1 MVSTSRAL
9 LETRGLRREF
19 VAGEGTLTVLD
30 GIDLRIDA
38 GEMVAIVGA
47 SGSGK
52 STLMNILG
60 ALDRPTSGSYRV
72 AGQEVADL
80 DADGLAKLR
89 REHFGFV
96 FQRYQLLG
104 ELTALDNA
112 ALPAIYAGC
121 DAQQRQ
127 ARARL
132 LLERLGLG
140 ERADHRPNQLSG
152 GQQQRVSIARALMN
166 GGSVILADEPTGALD
181 TSSGE
186 EVLRLLAELNGQG
199 HTVIIVTH
207 DAQVARRA
215 SRVIEISDGRIV
227 SDRRSEAAT
236 VPGAAELP
244 APPEGESRREGRAA
258 PARLAQTLSMATFA
272 LRAHRLR
279 ALLTM
284 LGIVIGIA
292 ALVCVVALGRGAQEQ
307 VMAQIRELGTNT
319 LEIFPG
325 RDFGDLRASAI
336 ENLSVADAEALAQQ
350 FYVDSASPNISVS
363 VTALRDSAA
372 ASTQVNGVG
381 AGLFRVRG
389 LSLAAG
395 RFFDAR
401 DQEARAQVAVIDQR
415 AATALFGS
423 SSPLGQ
429 TVLLGEMPVQV
440 VGVLRPMQSSFASS
454 TPGFFVPYTTV
465 ATRLAGRQFLESI
478 TLRIK
483 DEISSRAAQGA
494 VASVL
499 RDRHGSQD
507 FFIMNSDQVRQAATR
522 TSRTLALLISGV
534 ATLSLMVGGIGVMNI
549 MLVSVTERTREIGVR
564 MAVGA
569 RSADIVAQFLME
581 AVLICLIGGAAG
593 VLLAFG
599 LGALIALLMPQ
610 LPMSFSALS
619 VVLAV
624 VSSCL
629 VGVAFGYLPARNA
642 ARLEPVQA
650 LARD

>member
-1 MVSTSRAL
+1 MVATCGAL
-9 LETRGLRREF
+9 LEVRGLRREF
-19 VAGEGTLTVLD
+19 PTGESPITVLD
-30 GIDLRIDA
+30 GIDLRIEA

-72 AGQEVADL
+72 AEQEVADL
-80 DADGLAKLR
+80 DADGLARLR

-104 ELTALDNA
+104 ELTAQDNV

-121 DAQQRQ
+121 SAQERQ

-140 ERADHRPNQLSG
+140 TRADHRPSQLSG

-181 TSSGE
+181 TASGE
-186 EVLRLLAELNGQG
+186 EVLRLLSELNAQG

-227 SDRRSEAAT
+227 SDSRSEAAA
-236 VPGAAELP
+236 VPAAAALP
-244 APPEGESRREGRAA
+244 PPEAAAHRADA
-258 PARLAQTLSMATFA
+258 AISARWAQSLRMALFA
-272 LRAHRLR
+272 LHAHRLR

-292 ALVCVVALGRGAQEQ
+292 ALVCVVALGKGAQAQ
-307 VMAQIRELGTNT
+307 VMTQIRELGTNT

-325 RDFGDLRASAI
+325 RDFGDMKASSV
-336 ENLSVADAEALAQQ
+336 ESLSVEDAEALAQH

-363 VTALRDSAA
+363 VAALRGPAA
-372 ASTQVNGVG
+372 ASAQVNGVG
-381 AGLFRVRG
+381 AALFRVRG
-389 LSLAAG
+389 MALAEG
-395 RFFDAR
+395 RFFDIPE
-401 DQEARAQVAVIDQR
+401 QETRAQVAVIDQR
-415 AATALFGS
+415 AARALFGYA
-423 SSPLGQ
+423 SPIGQ

-465 ATRLAGRQFLESI
+465 ATRLAGRQYLESI

-483 DEISSRAAQGA
+483 DDISSRAAQGA
-494 VASVL
+494 VHATL

-507 FFIMNSDQVRQAATR
+507 FFILNSDQIRQAAMR
-522 TSRTLALLISGV
+522 TSRTLSLLISGV

-569 RSADIVAQFLME
+569 RRSDIVLQFLME
-581 AVLICLIGGAAG
+581 AVLICLMGGAAG
-593 VLLAFG
+593 VVLAYGLGTLLAVF
-599 LGALIALLMPQ
+599 LPQ
-610 LPMSFSALS
+610 LPMAFSSAS

-624 VSSCL
+624 ASSCL
-629 VGVAFGYLPARNA
+629 IGMAFGYLPARNA

>member
-1 MVSTSRAL
+1 MAL

-30 GIDLRIDA
+30 GIDLRFKA

-104 ELTALDNA
+104 ELTALDNV
-112 ALPAIYAGC
+112 ALPAIYAGWN
-121 DAQQRQ
+121 AQQRE
-127 ARARL
+127 ARARQ

-140 ERADHRPNQLSG
+140 ARADHRPNQLSG

-166 GGSVILADEPTGALD
+166 GGGVILADEPTGALD

-186 EVLRLLAELNGQG
+186 EVLRLLAELNAQG

-236 VPGAAELP
+236 APHTTVLPRGEGGREGAAV
-244 APPEGESRREGRAA
+244 S
-258 PARLAQTLSMATFA
+258 ARMAQTLRMALCA
-272 LRAHRLR
+272 LHAHRLR

-292 ALVCVVALGRGAQEQ
+292 ALVCVVALGRGAQDQ

-363 VTALRDSAA
+363 VTALRDA
-372 ASTQVNGVG
+372 ASASAQVNGVG

-401 DQEARAQVAVIDQR
+401 EQEARSQVAVIDQR
-415 AATALFGS
+415 AATALFGNAP
-423 SSPLGQ
+423 PLGQ

-465 ATRLAGRQFLESI
+465 ATRLAGRQYLESI

-483 DEISSRAAQGA
+483 DEVSSRAAQGA
-494 VASVL
+494 VTSVL

-564 MAVGA
+564 IAVGA
-569 RSADIVAQFLME
+569 RRADIVGQFLME
-581 AVLICLIGGAAG
+581 AVLICLIGGATG

-624 VSSCL
+624 LSSCL
-629 VGVAFGYLPARNA
+629 VGLAFGYLPARNA